1 MSSLLRPRLQQGGVQ
16 AKINMYGGV
25 LFLQNAT
32 HNEKVQVQNYS
43 MHKNEKTLFCSGQSR
58 KFSGSQRNPLTTRRS
73 RKGNNTGTNAANYS
87 PTQQKVA
94 VSAKPQK
101 CSYAS
106 PHPSICC
113 CRRLLLHVQNRF
125 SSFYRISP
133 VRHRFPTD
141 QQGMQAQGLL
151 GLCKYSLEREG

>member
-16 AKINMYGGV
+16 SKINMYGGV
-25 LFLQNAT
+25 LFLQNAS
-32 HNEKVQVQNYS
+32 HNEKVQVQNYW

-106 PHPSICC
+106 PPQAFAAAAGSCYTSRIGFHLFTES
-113 CRRLLLHVQNRF
+113 LLSAIAF
-125 SSFYRISP
+125 
-133 VRHRFPTD
+133 HRSA
-141 QQGMQAQGLL
+141 GMQAQGLL